1 MKTERPR
8 ARDDPSGVRAK
19 GQTVG
24 LKGDP
29 VGDLLERISD
39 GFVALDTDW
48 RYTYVNQQA
57 AELFGRQP
65 EHLVGRHI
73 WTVFPEGVGQPFQL
87 AYERAMSE
95 QVFIKMENYYEPWD
109 RWFENRIYPS
119 PNGLSIFFHEITERK
134 HAEQDAHESAELLK
148 GQNQVLAAIAR
159 GEPLTRTL
167 DLLVR
172 VIEAQ
177 CPVLLCSI
185 LLLDSDRLHVRHG
198 AGPSLPATFTGA
210 VDGQCIGPR
219 AGSCGTAAF
228 RGEAV
233 VAEDIATDP
242 LWDDYRDVA
251 LAHGLRACWS
261 TPIFDEQRLVLGTF
275 ALYFRERGR
284 PDERHWKLIELA
296 TATAAIAIIKHRET
310 EALRASEERLRLAV
324 TGGQVGIWE
333 WHVDT
338 NRLVWSAELKRM
350 FGWPTTAD
358 DLTLQM
364 FMDAVDP
371 EDRGRVEATLQRAVT
386 EAANRT
392 VEFRIVRPDGSLR
405 WIAATGGRGEYDA
418 AGRAVRMLGVGLDI
432 TERKRADEEISRRE
446 AQLGEAQRIAHIG
459 SYEWDVST
467 NIVHRSEELFRIF
480 GVPPDQ
486 FEPTFEGYLQR
497 VHPEDRSTT
506 STIIQEA
513 FRERSPFEFEER
525 IVRPDGAIRLLHSQ
539 GKWILDNL
547 QQPVSLVGICHD
559 ITERRQAEDQLRRSE
574 EQALALLEQRVAT
587 RTAELHEKNL
597 ELEDQIS
604 QRKRV
609 AELLRTRNEELKAF
623 AYTVSHDLKAPLRG
637 IAGYAQEL
645 DRRHRTGLDERAAW
659 CITQILTA
667 TRSLDRLIEDLLHY
681 SRLDAETPSRTDVD
695 LADMLEAIL
704 ADRKAAIVE
713 RHAEVADNLSVKRVC
728 TWERGLLQTMTNLI
742 DNALKYSRDAWP
754 PRIQVA
760 SEQLPGAVRIT
771 VSDNGIGFDMKYHDR
786 IFGLFNRLV
795 RQEDFEG
802 TGAGLAIVKKVIEK
816 MGGTIRAESMP
827 GSGTTF
833 FVELPDAEQPEP
845 FAHGTQ

>member
-1 MKTERPR
+1 MKTERLR
-8 ARDDPSGVRAK
+8 ARDEPSGARPK
-19 GQTVG
+19 DQTLDV
-24 LKGDP
+24 KGDP

-48 RYTYVNQQA
+48 RYTYVNQRA
-57 AELFGRQP
+57 ADLFGRQP

-73 WTVFPEGVGQPFQL
+73 WTVFPEGIGQPFQL

-95 QVFIKMENYYEPWD
+95 QVFIRMENYYEPWD

-148 GQNQVLAAIAR
+148 GQNQVLEAIAR
-159 GEPLTRTL
+159 GESLQRTL
-167 DLLVR
+167 DRLVR

-177 CPVLLCSI
+177 CPALLCSI

-198 AGPSLPATFTGA
+198 AGASLPATFTRA

-261 TPIFDEQRLVLGTF
+261 TPIFDEQRRVLGTF
-275 ALYFRERGR
+275 ALYFREPGR

-296 TATAAIAIIKHRET
+296 TSTAAIAIIKNRES

-324 TGGQVGIWE
+324 IGGNVGTWE

-350 FGWPTTAD
+350 FGWPTTTD
-358 DLTLQM
+358 NLTLQM
-364 FMDAVDP
+364 FMDAVHP
-371 EDRGRVEATLQRAVT
+371 EDRGLVEAALQRSVT

-432 TERKRADEEISRRE
+432 TERKRADEEINRRE

-486 FEPTFEGYLQR
+486 FEPTFEGYLER

-506 STIIQEA
+506 GTIIQKA

-525 IVRPDGAIRLLHSQ
+525 IVRPDGAIRVLHSQ
-539 GKWILDNL
+539 GKWILDSL
-547 QQPVSLVGICHD
+547 QQPVSLVGICQD

-597 ELEDQIS
+597 ELEDQIN

-609 AELLRTRNEELKAF
+609 AELLRARNEELKAF

-645 DRRHRTGLDERAAW
+645 DRRHRTGLDERAVW

-695 LADMLEAIL
+695 LAGMLEAIL

-713 RHAEVADNLSVKRVC
+713 RHAEVADNLSVKRVR

-742 DNALKYSRDAWP
+742 DNALKYSRDARP
-754 PRIQVA
+754 PRIHVSSDQV
-760 SEQLPGAVRIT
+760 PGAVRIT

-816 MGGTIRAESMP
+816 MGGTIRADSMP

-833 FVELPDAEQPEP
+833 FVELPNAEEPEP
-845 FAHGTQ
+845 FTNGTE